1 MRVWNSQS
9 SQCTG
14 VINLGGEVGCMISDG
29 SRLFVGVPNVVKAW
43 HTQNNTELSI
53 NEYIGQIYAL
63 VVGNDLLSTSAQDG
77 AVRGMSAIITK
88 LPQLQPPPCKN
99 TATQSFKQANFFQ
112 MGILFLTLYLLAL
125 KIEERKVDIKDFGSM
140 QQLSSKKH
148 NDGEFL
154 TWGCDP
160 PQKLE

>member
-29 SRLFVGVPNVVKAW
+29 SWLFVGVPNVVKAW
-43 HTQNNTELSI
+43 HTELSI
-53 NEYIGQIYAL
+53 NEYIGQVYAL
-63 VVGNDLLSTSAQDG
+63 VIGNDLLSAGAQDG

-88 LPQLQPPPCKN
+88 LPQLQPPPCKI
-99 TATQSFKQANFFQ
+99 TATQSFKQANCFQ
-112 MGILFLTLYLLAL
+112 MGIVFLTLYLLAL

-148 NDGEFL
+148 NDGEFQ
-154 TWGCDP
+154 TWGCGP